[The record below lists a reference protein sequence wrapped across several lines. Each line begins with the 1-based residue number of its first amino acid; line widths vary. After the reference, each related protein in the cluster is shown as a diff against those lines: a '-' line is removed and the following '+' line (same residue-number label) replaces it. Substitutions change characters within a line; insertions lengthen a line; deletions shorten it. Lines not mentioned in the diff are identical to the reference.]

1 MLEGEDLKDQK
12 GSGLLKMFF
21 AESDYGDIMD
31 IVQDINDRQSQISV
45 EFIKHL

>member
-1 MLEGEDLKDQK
+1 MLEGEDLKNQE
-12 GSGLLKMFF
+12 GSGILKMFF
-21 AESDYGDIMD
+21 AESDYVDVFD